1 MQLRVLSGLHAYPEL
16 FKTTPIYLC
25 GNEPWFTIRKGLE
38 AYHAGKVDMQGLLR
52 GMRLKYGNEY
62 FHSLIAVLEN
72 SLSVPR
78 KRWAETQVRQL
89 KAMAKRLHSKKQ
101 EDRRAA

>member
-1 MQLRVLSGLHAYPEL
+1 
-16 FKTTPIYLC
+16 
-25 GNEPWFTIRKGLE
+25 
-38 AYHAGKVDMQGLLR
+38 
-52 GMRLKYGNEY
+52 MRLKYGNEY